1 MIDTRLD
8 KYNKLVKFLEENNID
23 LQSCSCCDGIGVYID
38 GLDMS
43 EQTICGIG
51 DMKEDL
57 EKQNKRRSIEYE
69 KIRKSNFHSNTR

>member
-8 KYNKLVKFLEENNID
+8 KYNKLVKFLEENNIN

-43 EQTICGIG
+43 EQTICDIE

-57 EKQNKRRSIEYE
+57 EKQNKRRSSYE
-69 KIRKSNFHSNTR
+69 KESRKS